1 MPTAWMATE
10 GSAGP
15 QGERQARE
23 ESWAAGA
30 AVCEMNVFRGPIRS
44 RAGGRAGGHRQQ
56 PAAARS
62 ITEGSIGGVGWS
74 VCQINY
80 TVLNNT

>member
-44 RAGGRAGGHRQQ
+44 RAS
-56 PAAARS
+56 AAACSSPLYHR
-62 ITEGSIGGVGWS
+62 GLFGGVGWS